1 MGRTEQKNF
10 HFQVLINKKYLNKQ
24 THLCKFLN
32 FVNWKSSVAPH
43 WIQTIIKDSESIS
56 DNEQLYYLQLC
67 WNVCL
72 GPLWGIHAPR
82 F

>member
-1 MGRTEQKNF
+1 MKIKYQIYLKKYYKTQCKNKQRKKILCVPFLPFLLKNMGRTEQKNF

-43 WIQTIIKDSESIS
+43 
-56 DNEQLYYLQLC
+56 
-67 WNVCL
+67 
-72 GPLWGIHAPR
+72 
-82 F
+82 